1 LKIGTLNCKRGDK
14 KQGYIKTAYLADGAE
29 VNVPLMI
36 VRGLEEG
43 PVLWINAGVHGEE
56 VSGIFAIHKLFNSI
70 DINTLKGTLIA
81 TPGCNPLALRGCNK
95 FTPEDQLDMDQQFP
109 GRKDGWLSEQM
120 AYHFFNEVKEHA
132 DYLIDLHAMGG
143 VNAVPYTIFK
153 SVSGVDDNINE
164 ASRQLALLMGIDF
177 NCYVDLTTAKGELPG
192 AVLGALDIQCV
203 INNIP
208 AIMVELGA
216 GNRILWDNVA
226 SVADGLKNVMYY
238 LGMLNGEVV
247 HFSDQ
252 KIITKRN
259 FPCSH
264 RGGLVVS
271 DFKPGQKLTKGT
283 CIAKII
289 DFLGNELESMVAE
302 QDIYLLGVLENPMVH
317 SGKIVAAVGLEWETA
332 NCTQVKKKETK
343 EHV

>member
-1 LKIGTLNCKRGDK
+1 MKIGTVECDK
-14 KQGYIKTAYLADGAE
+14 GEKTQGYITTAYLADGAE

-36 VRGLEEG
+36 ARGLEKG

-70 DINTLKGTLIA
+70 DIKTLKGTLIA

-95 FTPEDQLDMDQQFP
+95 FTPEDQLDMGQQFP

-120 AYHFFNEVKEHA
+120 AYHFFKEVKANA
-132 DYLIDLHAMGG
+132 DYLIDLHALGG
-143 VNAVPYTIFK
+143 VNAVPYTIYK
-153 SVSGVDDNINE
+153 SVKGVDKKVNE
-164 ASRQLALLMGIDF
+164 ISRQLAFLMGIDF
-177 NCYVDLTTAKGELPG
+177 NCYVDLMTAKGELPG

-216 GNRILWDNVA
+216 GNRILWDNVDT
-226 SVADGLKNVMYY
+226 VANGLSNVMYY
-238 LGMLNGEVV
+238 LGMINGEVIK
-247 HFSDQ
+247 FSNQ

-264 RGGLVVS
+264 RGGLLVS

-283 CIAKII
+283 CIARIV
-289 DFLGNELESMVAE
+289 DFLGNEIEKMNADEDL
-302 QDIYLLGVLENPMVH
+302 YLIGILENPIVH
-317 SGKIVAAVGLEWETA
+317 SGKIVAAVGLEWETV
-332 NCTQVKKKETK
+332 N
-343 EHV
+343 